1 MVDSMDDG
9 PQKVIQA
16 AEDLGIPGNETERW
30 GIPRRSIDFQ
40 ENVGVTLGTA
50 QVSPINMA
58 NAYATLAN
66 NGVRNEVHVLQKVV
80 DQRGE
85 VLYEAQDAQQA
96 RPSTRTSP
104 PT

>member
-1 MVDSMDDG
+1 MDDG

-16 AEDLGIPGNETERW
+16 AEDLGIPGND
-30 GIPRRSIDFQ
+30 GGAVGHPAPSVDLQ

-66 NGVRNEVHVLQKVV
+66 GGTRNEVHVVQKVV
-80 DQRGE
+80 DKRRRDPLRGQGR
-85 VLYEAQDAQQA
+85 AAR
-96 RPSTRTSP
+96 RPSTPTSP